1 MYRMNHKTARF
12 TRTVVMEKIM
22 KPRTGFLFG
31 MLLFLLSGMAL
42 AASSFSVS
50 PNGVQYKDLHAGS
63 GPAAEQG
70 DIVRVHFVGWLDEQ
84 NQKGKE
90 LFNTRNRG
98 KPVAFVVGTENVMP
112 AWNDG
117 VIGMQ
122 AGGKRLLCLFHF
134 LDHVLHAFLDPIH
147 APQLI
152 TTGLRIVLNP
162 LHLLEHLPHLG
173 A

>member
-1 MYRMNHKTARF
+1 MYRMNHENARF
-12 TRTVVMEKIM
+12 TRRAVMEKTM

-31 MLLFLLSGMAL
+31 MLLLLLSGMAL

-63 GPAAEQG
+63 GPVAEPG
-70 DIVRVHFVGWLDEQ
+70 DIVRVHFVGWLDEE

-98 KPVAFVVGTENVMP
+98 KPVSFVVGTEKVMP

-122 AGGKRLLCLFHF
+122 VGGKRLLMVPPKLGYGSKGVQDIVPPDASLIFLFE
-134 LDHVLHAFLDPIH
+134 L
-147 APQLI
+147 
-152 TTGLRIVLNP
+152 TGL
-162 LHLLEHLPHLG
+162 EKAG
-173 A
+173 AE

>member
-1 MYRMNHKTARF
+1 MYRNNARI
-12 TRTVVMEKIM
+12 TCTPVMEKTM
-22 KPRTGFLFG
+22 KPRTGYLLG
-31 MLLFLLSGMAL
+31 LLLFLLSSMAL
-42 AASSFSVS
+42 AAGSFSVS

-98 KPVAFVVGTENVMP
+98 NPVAFVVGTENVMP

-122 AGGKRLLCLFHF
+122 AGGKRLLMVPPKLGYGSKGVQDVVPPDANLIFLFE
-134 LDHVLHAFLDPIH
+134 LV
-147 APQLI
+147 
-152 TTGLRIVLNP
+152 GL
-162 LHLLEHLPHLG
+162 EKAG
-173 A
+173 D

>member
-122 AGGKRLLCLFHF
+122 AGGKRLLMVPPKLGYGSKGVQDVVPPDASLIFLFE
-134 LDHVLHAFLDPIH
+134 LVDLQKAGD
-147 APQLI
+147 
-152 TTGLRIVLNP
+152 
-162 LHLLEHLPHLG
+162 
-173 A
+173 

>member
-122 AGGKRLLCLFHF
+122 AGGKRLLMVPPKLGYGSKGVQDVVPPDANLIFLFE
-134 LDHVLHAFLDPIH
+134 LVDLQKAGD
-147 APQLI
+147 
-152 TTGLRIVLNP
+152 
-162 LHLLEHLPHLG
+162 
-173 A
+173 

>member
-1 MYRMNHKTARF
+1 MYRMNRNNTRF
-12 TRTVVMEKIM
+12 TRTPVMEKTM
-22 KPRTGFLFG
+22 KPRTGYLLG
-31 MLLFLLSGMAL
+31 LLLMLLTGVAL

-63 GPAAEQG
+63 GPAAEPG

-98 KPVAFVVGTENVMP
+98 KPVSFVVGTEKVMP

-122 AGGKRLLCLFHF
+122 AGGKRLLMVPPKLGYGSKGVQDVVPPDANLIFLFE
-134 LDHVLHAFLDPIH
+134 LVDL
-147 APQLI
+147 QK
-152 TTGLRIVLNP
+152 TGD
-162 LHLLEHLPHLG
+162 
-173 A
+173 

>member
-1 MYRMNHKTARF
+1 
-12 TRTVVMEKIM
+12 M
-22 KPRTGFLFG
+22 KSRITWLPG
-31 MLLFLLSGMAL
+31 MLLLLLSGMAL
-42 AASSFSVS
+42 AAGNFSVT

-84 NQKGKE
+84 NHKGKE

-122 AGGKRLLCLFHF
+122 AGGKRLLMVPPKLGYGSKGVQDVVPPDASLIFLFE
-134 LDHVLHAFLDPIH
+134 LVDLQKAGD
-147 APQLI
+147 
-152 TTGLRIVLNP
+152 
-162 LHLLEHLPHLG
+162 
-173 A
+173 

>member
-1 MYRMNHKTARF
+1 
-12 TRTVVMEKIM
+12 M

-63 GPAAEQG
+63 GPVAEQG
-70 DIVRVHFVGWLDEQ
+70 DIVRVHFVGWLDEE

-98 KPVAFVVGTENVMP
+98 KPAAFVVGTEKVMP

-122 AGGKRLLCLFHF
+122 VGGKRLLMVPPKLGYGSKGVQDVVPPDASLIFLFE
-134 LDHVLHAFLDPIH
+134 LVDLQKAGD
-147 APQLI
+147 
-152 TTGLRIVLNP
+152 
-162 LHLLEHLPHLG
+162 
-173 A
+173 

>member
-12 TRTVVMEKIM
+12 TRTAVMEKIM

-122 AGGKRLLCLFHF
+122 AGGKRLLMVPPKLGYGSKGVQDVVPPDASLIFLFE
-134 LDHVLHAFLDPIH
+134 LVDLQKAGD
-147 APQLI
+147 
-152 TTGLRIVLNP
+152 
-162 LHLLEHLPHLG
+162 
-173 A
+173 

>member
-1 MYRMNHKTARF
+1 MYRMNRKTARF
-12 TRTVVMEKIM
+12 TRTAVMEKIM
-22 KPRTGFLFG
+22 KPRTVLLFG

-63 GPAAEQG
+63 GPAAEPG
-70 DIVRVHFVGWLDEQ
+70 DIVRVHFVGWLDEE
-84 NQKGKE
+84 NQKGTE

-98 KPVAFVVGTENVMP
+98 KPVSFVVGTEKVMP

-122 AGGKRLLCLFHF
+122 AGGKRLLMVPPKLGYGSKGVQDVVPPDASLIFLFE
-134 LDHVLHAFLDPIH
+134 LVDLQKAGD
-147 APQLI
+147 
-152 TTGLRIVLNP
+152 
-162 LHLLEHLPHLG
+162 
-173 A
+173 